1 MPQRSLSRVC
11 TEFGVQV
18 KARRGWKIGDYGR
31 GWEEGGWKGKEKGRA
46 GSGAKWQEEKR
57 EKGEKGKVGRR
68 KGRGK
73 RSRIVATRADKLL

>member
-31 GWEEGGWKGKEKGRA
+31 GWEEGGWKGKEGERKGR
-46 GSGAKWQEEKR
+46 KWQEVSGR
-57 EKGEKGKVGRR
+57 ERGKGKSR
-68 KGRGK
+68 KQKSAR
-73 RSRIVATRADKLL
+73 

>member
-18 KARRGWKIGDYGR
+18 KARRGWKIGDCGR
-31 GWEEGGWKGKEKGRA
+31 GWEEGGWKGKGKGRA
-46 GSGAKWQEEKR
+46 GSGRKCQE

-73 RSRIVATRADKLL
+73 RSRIVATRTDKLL